1 MVVLLLGGDER
12 LLLGFMRAILLY
24 TVLRDRVWDIY
35 LRSFVLF
42 LFVFC
47 SFLVFFFVFFFSLSL
62 FFSSLVIFYFGFVF
76 FSLLL
81 FLQHTNN
88 RCFVSLLL
96 LMSFL
101 PFLPTSE
108 GDG

>member
-1 MVVLLLGGDER
+1 MGYISSVLCFVSFCVLL
-12 LLLGFMRAILLY
+12 F
-24 TVLRDRVWDIY
+24 
-35 LRSFVLF
+35 S
-42 LFVFC
+42 C
-47 SFLVFFFVFFFSLSL
+47 FFFRFFFSLSL